1 MRSVSLG
8 LLGLLVVVGCG
19 GSSLKEAGE
28 ECVAS
33 SECAA
38 GLVCDLGHNPPV
50 CAGNVTA
57 DAFEV
62 DAPPGEIDAPDSD
75 AASIDAAAI
84 DARVDAAVDAPLLID
99 AAVDAETDAPPDA

>member
-1 MRSVSLG
+1 MRSSLAW
-8 LLGLLVVVGCG
+8 LAAAVLAGCG

-38 GLVCDLGHNPPV
+38 GLVCDLGRTPPV
-50 CAGNVTA
+50 CAGNTTA
-57 DAFEV
+57 DAIEV
-62 DAPPGEIDAPDSD
+62 DAPDLPIDAADPDGAAID
-75 AASIDAAAI
+75 AASIDA
-84 DARVDAAVDAPLLID
+84 RVDAGVD